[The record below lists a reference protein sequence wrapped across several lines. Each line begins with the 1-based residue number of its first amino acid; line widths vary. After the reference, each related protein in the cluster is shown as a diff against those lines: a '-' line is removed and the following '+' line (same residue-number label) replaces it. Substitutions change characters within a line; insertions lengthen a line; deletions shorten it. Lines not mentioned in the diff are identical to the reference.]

1 MAETAQENIVSLE
14 DYEHRRAVGKG
25 ASAQAMREAYRI
37 ATESLQGHISIMM
50 GKVDDT
56 LFDRAEKSECDAV
69 QTHYFD
75 AMRELRVA
83 RKNIEEDFI
92 TLLNANF
99 INGVPRE
106 SSMIGN
112 ISLNWENDIDKLDS
126 ADKSDLEENIAIAN
140 LVHKIRNSCSAQLVP
155 LDTRIGFLMSD
166 PDLERWINPLGP
178 ELICEAFKAAVRH
191 IESGLD
197 IRIIS
202 YKLFDQYVAAHL
214 EDIYTQINERL
225 VDLGVLPQIKVPVA
239 ESNDE
244 TLETPAAGNS
254 ATEPKSKFPHSEYSR
269 HDLSSLPTA
278 PGILPG
284 YYDFRHANPAI
295 NILTLMQ
302 HGSHRADNASFS
314 SQGQITPGC
323 GNILHDM
330 RTSSLARNLGENG
343 ATTIGVVAMIF
354 DYILNDRNI
363 PEPMRTL
370 IGNLQIP
377 VLKVALLDA
386 DFLSRKSH
394 PARRLLNRL
403 AVTALGWDEQQGKQ
417 DPLYQKIESTVKSI
431 LEQFGDNVDLFGTLL
446 SEFDAFLQQEEAQA
460 QARAART
467 AKIMEG
473 QERLEIAK
481 DITLDEIKPRIND
494 DGNIDF
500 VREFVITHW
509 KNLLFICCA
518 RNGKDSEAW
527 KQAVTTM
534 DELIWSIKPKQ
545 TSQDRKRL
553 AAIQPAL
560 VRNLRSGMERL
571 AIPVTE
577 RDNFIARLMQAHART
592 ALSET
597 EKTVAVA
604 PAKPADSTRTPASKP
619 INPAP
624 RKAPNARTLME
635 PGEAYY
641 LQQVKAMKPG
651 IWLEFIGSHGQTS
664 RVKLSWISPIT
675 GTFLFTD
682 RQGLKAGNYTT
693 DELVTML
700 NARLARIIDTAPL
713 MDRAVSTA
721 LQTES

>member
-14 DYEHRRAVGKG
+14 DYEHRRAFGKG
-25 ASAQAMREAYRI
+25 PGAQAMREAYRI
-37 ATESLQGHISIMM
+37 ATENLQGHISVMM
-50 GKVDDT
+50 SKVDDA
-56 LFDRAEKSECDAV
+56 LFDRAEKAECNAV

-99 INGVPRE
+99 INGIPRE
-106 SSMIGN
+106 SGMTGN
-112 ISLNWENDIDKLDS
+112 INLSWETDIDRLDS
-126 ADKSDLEENIAIAN
+126 GDKCDLEEDIAIAN
-140 LVHKIRNSCSAQLVP
+140 LVHKIRNACSSQLVP
-155 LDTRIGFLMSD
+155 LDKRIGFLMSD
-166 PDLERWINPLGP
+166 PDLERWTNPLAP

-191 IESGLD
+191 IESGSD
-197 IRIIS
+197 IRMIS
-202 YKLFDQYVAAHL
+202 YKLFDQYVAAYL
-214 EDIYTQINERL
+214 EDIYTQINGSL
-225 VDLGVLPQIKVPVA
+225 VGLGVLPQIKVPFA
-239 ESNDE
+239 KSNDK
-244 TLETPAAGNS
+244 TLETDAAGS
-254 ATEPKSKFPHSEYSR
+254 SETEPRSKFPHSEYSR
-269 HDLSSLPTA
+269 RDLSSLPTA

-284 YYDFRHANPAI
+284 HYDFRHANPAI

-302 HGSHRADNASFS
+302 HGDKTSFATQPKTTS
-314 SQGQITPGC
+314 GC
-323 GNILHDM
+323 ANILHDI
-330 RTSSLARNLGENG
+330 RTSNLARNLGDNG

-363 PEPMRTL
+363 PDPMRAL

-377 VLKVALLDA
+377 VLKVALLDP
-386 DFLSRKSH
+386 DFLSHKSH

-403 AVTALGWDEQQGKQ
+403 AVTALGWDEQQGKH
-417 DPLYQKIESTVKSI
+417 DPVYQKIESTVQSV
-431 LEQFGDNVDLFGTLL
+431 LEQFEDNVDLFDKLL
-446 SEFDAFLQQEEAQA
+446 NEFDAFLQQEEAQA
-460 QARAART
+460 QSRAART
-467 AKIMEG
+467 AKVMEG
-473 QERLEIAK
+473 QERLEVAR

-494 DGNIDF
+494 DDNIEF
-500 VREFVITHW
+500 VREFVTTHW

-534 DELIWSIKPKQ
+534 DELIWSVKPKH
-545 TSQDRKRL
+545 TPQDRKRL
-553 AAIQPAL
+553 AAMQPVL
-560 VRNLRSGMERL
+560 LGNLRSGMERL
-571 AIPVTE
+571 AIPSTE
-577 RDNFIARLMQAHART
+577 RDNFIARLVRAHALT
-592 ALSET
+592 AASET
-597 EKTVAVA
+597 GKPVAAA
-604 PAKPADSTRTPASKP
+604 PKQPENPAETPAPKP
-619 INPAP
+619 INPTP
-624 RKAPNARTLME
+624 REVPEARTLAE

-641 LQQVKAMKPG
+641 LQQVKKMKPG
-651 IWLEFIGSHGQTS
+651 VWLEFVGSHGQKS

-721 LQTES
+721 LQGTTES